1 LWLSDNSA
9 LDASELAQHL
19 NRHGL
24 ASERDRVLAS
34 VAKVRQKRGET
45 TAWPSAEEWKATLVR
60 GRLMS
65 ARHRQRASF
74 VESVL
79 SGEPAGLTVNRTS
92 LDQLLNRE
100 AESEAGGTSSPGP
113 LRRNS

>member
-1 LWLSDNSA
+1 
-9 LDASELAQHL
+9 
-19 NRHGL
+19 
-24 ASERDRVLAS
+24 
-34 VAKVRQKRGET
+34 
-45 TAWPSAEEWKATLVR
+45 
-60 GRLMS
+60 MS

-92 LDQLLNRE
+92 LDQLLNWD